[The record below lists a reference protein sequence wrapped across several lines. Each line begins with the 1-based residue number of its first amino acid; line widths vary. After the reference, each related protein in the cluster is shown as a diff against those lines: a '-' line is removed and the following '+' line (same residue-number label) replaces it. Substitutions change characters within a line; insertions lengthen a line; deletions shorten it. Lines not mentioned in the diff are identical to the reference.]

1 MGMRKYNQKI
11 DFTRTAVH
19 LRGNDGRGDMMAIPI
34 YPPDQIIG
42 VWGLVV

>member
-19 LRGNDGRGDMMAIPI
+19 LRGNDGVVGARLDAIKNLAHTSASI
-34 YPPDQIIG
+34 F
-42 VWGLVV
+42 